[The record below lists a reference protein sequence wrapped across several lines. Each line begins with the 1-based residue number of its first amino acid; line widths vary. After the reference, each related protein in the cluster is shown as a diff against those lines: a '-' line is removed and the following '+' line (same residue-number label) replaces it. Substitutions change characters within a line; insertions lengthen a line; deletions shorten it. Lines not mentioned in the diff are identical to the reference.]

1 LARTRAPRREC
12 TQEGVIG
19 KVYAELDERLAK
31 FIPGQ
36 PVFFVG
42 PRGERGD
49 LARVTRPAGAAP

>member
-1 LARTRAPRREC
+1 M
-12 TQEGVIG
+12 G

-31 FIPGQ
+31 FIPRQ